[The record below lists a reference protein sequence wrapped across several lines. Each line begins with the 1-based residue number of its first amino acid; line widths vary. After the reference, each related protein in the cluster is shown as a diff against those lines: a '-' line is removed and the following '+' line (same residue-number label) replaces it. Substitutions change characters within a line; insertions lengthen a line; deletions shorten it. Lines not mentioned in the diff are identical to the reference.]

1 MRIQAKTR
9 DVALTTPYSIAVS
22 HPSFLH
28 LFEPKLTDKL
38 EMSSE
43 QRKLPSICLSSL
55 AILTVLDLCRALRTA
70 AASFPLCKVLT

>member
-9 DVALTTPYSIAVS
+9 DVALTYYHTAVS

-43 QRKLPSICLSSL
+43 PAEKIAEHLFIKSGYLNCIRSL
-55 AILTVLDLCRALRTA
+55 LRAA
-70 AASFPLCKVLT
+70 AASFPLCNYFT